1 MFQLLGPVFLGI
13 LVILVLLLIVR
24 NIRVVQQ
31 ANAYVIERLGAYS
44 ATWEVGLHIKIPF
57 IERVAK
63 VVTLKEQVA
72 DFPPQPVIT
81 KDNVTMQIDTVVY
94 FQITDP
100 KLYTYGVEQPMLAIE
115 SLSATT
121 LRNIIGDLDLDQCLT
136 SRDIINSKM
145 RVILDEATDPWGIKV
160 HRVELKNIIPP
171 REIQDAMEKQMKA
184 ERERREA
191 ILRAEGEKRA
201 AILEAEGEK
210 ESAILRA
217 DAKKQ
222 QQILEAEG
230 EAEAILTVQKATA
243 EGIRLINEV
252 TPSEAVIKLRA
263 LEAFAAAANG
273 QATKIIIPSEIQG
286 LAGLAEG
293 IVEAVKQ

>member
-1 MFQLLGPVFLGI
+1 
-13 LVILVLLLIVR
+13 
-24 NIRVVQQ
+24 
-31 ANAYVIERLGAYS
+31 
-44 ATWEVGLHIKIPF
+44 
-57 IERVAK
+57 
-63 VVTLKEQVA
+63 
-72 DFPPQPVIT
+72 
-81 KDNVTMQIDTVVY
+81 MQIDTVVY

-100 KLYTYGVEQPMLAIE
+100 KLFTYGVEQPMLAIE
-115 SLSATT
+115 NLSATT

-160 HRVELKNIIPP
+160 HRVELKNIVPP

-191 ILRAEGEKRA
+191 ILRAEGEKRS

-230 EAEAILTVQKATA
+230 EAEAILTVQRATA
-243 EGIRLINEV
+243 EGIRLINESM
-252 TPSEAVIKLRA
+252 PSEAVIKIKA

-273 QATKIIIPSEIQG
+273 QATKIIIPSQIQG
-286 LAGLAEG
+286 LAGMAEG